1 MQGEKFQCLEGENGK
16 AAIARGKCSKLSPS
30 AVVNNNM
37 LYLTRVKESP
47 FFIRSEERQLH
58 ELTSERRPF
67 DRMKGTLYNE
77 EAPHALAE
85 NFGVSVDYT
94 DGFAAQSWQEVERN
108 CPRMTG

>member
-1 MQGEKFQCLEGENGK
+1 MNMQGEKFQCLEGENGK

-37 LYLTRVKESP
+37 LYLPRVKESP

-58 ELTSERRPF
+58 EFTSETLLRSPF

-77 EAPHALAE
+77 EAPHAHALAE
-85 NFGVSVDYT
+85 NFGEVSQCRLHRWLRST
-94 DGFAAQSWQEVERN
+94 KLAGS
-108 CPRMTG
+108 